1 MKKNYEEQMVVQEWM
16 TKALVELMKEHSY
29 DSITVKQICEK
40 AGVSRMTYYR
50 NYVSKD
56 DIFSSYSSYLT
67 QLLAEEMRKHS
78 VFTAKSYWSLLF
90 SFIYENREFISTL
103 VNSGKGETI
112 LDIMNANLE
121 SIIGSEHKFAAL
133 ISAGGFYNMMLNW
146 AKSNF
151 SESPERLAETMC
163 RMMNPVFTE
172 MVINAYSSHFD
183 KL

>member
-1 MKKNYEEQMVVQEWM
+1 MKKNYGEQMVVQEWM
-16 TKALVELMKEHSY
+16 TKALIELMKEHSY

-56 DIFSSYSSYLT
+56 DIFSSYSGYLT

-78 VFTAKSYWSLLF
+78 AFTAKSYWSLLF

-112 LDIMNANLE
+112 LDIMNTNLE
-121 SIIGSEHKFAAL
+121 SIMGDEHKFAAL
-133 ISAGGFYNMMLNW
+133 ISAGGFYNMMLSW
-146 AKSNF
+146 AKGGF
-151 SESPERLAETMC
+151 SESPERLAEIMC
-163 RMMNPVFTE
+163 RMMNPIFTE
-172 MVINAYSSHFD
+172 MVISAYSSHFD